1 MNTFFLLC
9 FAFFSALIPQIAFA
23 YLDPGTGSYV
33 IQVGIGLIAGAFFVI
48 KNYWVVIR
56 GYFSK
61 IFNKDKK

>member
-1 MNTFFLLC
+1 MNTFFLLG
-9 FAFFSALIPQIAFA
+9 FAFFSFLIPEVALA

-33 IQVGIGLIAGAFFVI
+33 IQVGIGLVAGAFFVV

-61 IFNKDKK
+61 FFNKDKK